1 MTNLKRF
8 AILTLSALALLLS
21 AVPTGAQPV
30 GHRVELPV
38 SDMVKAATFDAKG
51 FLWIGTTAG
60 LMRYDGYNFVQ
71 VRNTLKSPSKLSD
84 NGIEGLAADNHGS
97 LWIATDDGITR
108 LELGYVHTQI
118 YRMPTP
124 RQSLVYCVYPDA
136 DGSVYGGT
144 DAGIVVYDRHADR
157 FRLMRGTE
165 HLAVKAIVNDGSGHL
180 FIGTW
185 SHGLW
190 MYDKRSRRM
199 SRVAVDGDNYY
210 CLTFDRHGRLW
221 AGSWFD
227 GVRVI
232 DNPTAPHPTVKA
244 FSGTGGEPVYN
255 IVEVADN
262 EILACARSKV
272 FRFDSA
278 QHTEVIPAA
287 SDEMNAAVVTNGVG
301 TVALVKK
308 TEAVE
313 FISTFS
319 TALNIINVAPYG
331 DGLLRGAI
339 NKLVTTDGRLFW
351 LGSRITGVSTF
362 ELGATVSPHATA
374 VPQLGGLNPRLVTT
388 SCQDLITDSHGNV
401 WIANM
406 YDGGVVVHP
415 DGTATTLDL
424 TSRSYTH
431 ENSIST
437 MMEDRD
443 GNMWLGQ
450 MTNVVILARDGH
462 TYNIPLAKYIPNI
475 GRGEVTH
482 IMQDHRGRVWICTR
496 DNGVLRVDP
505 APGRKAKDQPWLMPG
520 TVCHTTKYA
529 AEGAITCAEDRYN
542 QIVFITSVG
551 EVLLWNDAHDCSNT
565 VAETDRDNVR
575 YYSAVTDIDGNLWC
589 GATNCIVKINRDSHG
604 RAVIQRFYIPAQDTR
619 LNLKENSVFRRG
631 TMLYFGATNK
641 IVAVDTRRLGTTR
654 PMAMKLTLSRLTIDG
669 REYSDLDSAMQA
681 KLTKNVPAYS
691 KNITVPY
698 GVRVVKLGFTNLDFA
713 NVTAV
718 RYAYRL
724 DGYSDDWTM
733 SAEGGHTATFENLP
747 AGKYIFHLR
756 ATDTNGRWVDMPYT
770 ITIRVLP
777 PWWASWWA
785 YIIYILIAVAAAWG
799 AIVWYRQRV
808 RTQNRLHMAQIF
820 TNITHELLTPIS
832 VVQASIDA
840 QEKNIDAGAY
850 TIIRNNMTRLTRL
863 IRQILE
869 IDKLNAGRLVIELS
883 DNDMNEF
890 LRQETDNMRPL
901 AMQRGVSLTFM
912 TRGRMPIHC
921 LFDTDKLDKIVYN
934 LISNAIK
941 HTAVGGHVVVGVA
954 YDKGFATIT
963 VADNGTGISKA
974 RMKQLFSRFMDGD
987 YRSIGSTGTGIGLSL
1002 TRDLVRKL
1010 KGTISVESTEG
1021 EGTTFTVVLPI
1032 SREAGAKGASA
1043 EDVAKAAVKE
1053 AVTTEGGEAG
1063 AQPVADGNAAEPADG
1078 SAVAAADSAVVA
1090 AADEAAVATTEG
1102 EQRSAY
1108 TILLVEDNIDLLD
1121 ITATFL
1127 GQWYNILRAA
1137 NGRQALTV
1145 LERNAVDIVVTDVMM
1160 PVMGGIEL
1168 TKKIKANADYA
1179 MMPVIMLTAKVRDDD
1194 RDEGYKVG
1202 ADAYLAKPFS
1212 LETLHLRIENFIA
1225 NRERIRL
1232 RFKKM
1237 VDDDTAG
1244 THYSNP
1250 DEQFVQRC
1258 IEKVKENIAEENYDR
1273 EHFAHDM
1280 CMSGS
1285 SLYKKLHALTGLGVM
1300 AFINDIRLKEAC
1312 RIMRANPSITVNDLY
1327 VRVGYASPT
1336 YFRRLFKQQFGITPT
1351 EFLEK
1356 VRKERRCG
1364 E

>member
-1 MTNLKRF
+1 MKRIS
-8 AILTLSALALLLS
+8 ILIISALSLLLS

-30 GHRVELPV
+30 GRRVELPV
-38 SDMVKAATFDAKG
+38 SDMVKTATFDGKG

-60 LMRYDGYNFVQ
+60 LMRYDGYNFQ
-71 VRNTLKSPSKLSD
+71 QIRNTLKTPSILSD
-84 NGIEGLAADNHGS
+84 NGIEALAANGHGS
-97 LWIATDDGITR
+97 LWIATDNGITC
-108 LELGYVHTQI
+108 LELASLGSHV

-144 DAGIVVYDRHADR
+144 DGGMVVYDRHTDS
-157 FRLMRGTE
+157 FRLMRGME
-165 HLAVKAIVNDGSGHL
+165 HLCVKAIVNDGSGHL

-199 SRVAVDGDNYY
+199 HRVAVDGDNYY
-210 CLTFDRHGRLW
+210 CLTFDNHGRLW
-221 AGSWFD
+221 AGSWRD
-227 GVRVI
+227 GVRLI

-244 FSGTGGEPVYN
+244 FSGTAGEPVYN
-255 IVEVADN
+255 IVAITGDN
-262 EILACARSKV
+262 VLACARSKV
-272 FRFDSA
+272 FRFDPA
-278 QHTEVIPAA
+278 QHIEVIPAT
-287 SDEMNAAVVTNGVG
+287 SDEMNAVAVENGVG

-308 TEAVE
+308 SEAVE
-313 FISTFS
+313 FFSTFS
-319 TALNIINVAPYG
+319 TALNIIPVAPYG

-339 NKLVTTDGRLFW
+339 SKLVTTDGRLFW
-351 LGSRITGVSTF
+351 LGSQISGVSTF
-362 ELGATVSPHATA
+362 EMGATVSPHATA
-374 VPQLGGLNPRLVTT
+374 VPQLRAIAPELVTS
-388 SCQDLITDSHGNV
+388 SCKSMITDSHGNV
-401 WIANM
+401 WIGNM
-406 YDGGVVVHP
+406 YSGAVAVHP
-415 DGTATTLDL
+415 DGSATALDL

-431 ENSIST
+431 ENAVCT

-443 GNMWLGQ
+443 GNIWFGQ
-450 MTNVVILARDGH
+450 MTNVVILARNGR

-505 APGRKAKDQPWLMPG
+505 SPGRKAKDQPWLMPR
-520 TVCHTTKYA
+520 TVCHTMKYA
-529 AEGAITCAEDRYN
+529 AAGAITCAEDKYG
-542 QIVFITSVG
+542 QIVFLTSAG
-551 EVLLWNDAHDCSNT
+551 EVLLWDNAHDCSNT
-565 VAETDRDNVR
+565 VAETDNDDVR
-575 YYSAVTDIDGNLWC
+575 YYSAITDIDGNIWF
-589 GATNCIVKINRDSHG
+589 GGTNSIVRTSRDSS
-604 RAVIQRFYIPAQDTR
+604 RRLVIQRFCIPAQNSR
-619 LNLKENSVFRRG
+619 LNLMENAVFRRG
-631 TMLYFGATNK
+631 AMLYFGASNK
-641 IVAVDTRRLGTTR
+641 IVAIDTRRLGSTS
-654 PMAMKLTLSRLTIDG
+654 PMGMKLSISTLTIDG
-669 REYSDLDSAMQA
+669 REFAVLDSAMQA
-681 KLTKNVPAYS
+681 KLTKSVPSYT
-691 KNITVPY
+691 KEITVPY
-698 GVRVVKLGFTNLDFA
+698 GVRVVKLGFSNLDFA

-718 RYAYRL
+718 RYEYRL
-724 DGYSDDWTM
+724 DGYNDEWKM

-747 AGKYIFHLR
+747 AGKYTFHLR
-756 ATDTNGRWVDMPYT
+756 ATDTNGRWVEMPYT

-777 PWWASWWA
+777 PWWRSWWA
-785 YIIYILIAVAAAWG
+785 YIIYILMAVAAGWG
-799 AIVWYRQRV
+799 IIVWYRQRV
-808 RTQNRLHMAQIF
+808 RTQNRLRMAQVF

-840 QEKNIDAGAY
+840 QKKNIDAGAY

-901 AMQRGVSLTFM
+901 AMQRGVSLTFT

-1053 AVTTEGGEAG
+1053 TVTTEGGEAG

-1078 SAVAAADSAVVA
+1078 SAVAAG
-1090 AADEAAVATTEG
+1090 ADEAEPDADG
-1102 EQRSAY
+1102 EKESSRY
-1108 TILLVEDNIDLLD
+1108 TVLLVEDNIDLID
-1121 ITATFL
+1121 IMATFL

-1237 VDDDTAG
+1237 VDDDTAD

-1258 IEKVKENIAEENYDR
+1258 IAKVKENIAEENYDR
-1273 EHFAHDM
+1273 ERFARDM

-1312 RIMRANPSITVNDLY
+1312 RIMRANPSIAVNDLY

>member
-1 MTNLKRF
+1 M
-8 AILTLSALALLLS
+8 
-21 AVPTGAQPV
+21 
-30 GHRVELPV
+30 
-38 SDMVKAATFDAKG
+38 
-51 FLWIGTTAG
+51 
-60 LMRYDGYNFVQ
+60 
-71 VRNTLKSPSKLSD
+71 
-84 NGIEGLAADNHGS
+84 
-97 LWIATDDGITR
+97 
-108 LELGYVHTQI
+108 
-118 YRMPTP
+118 
-124 RQSLVYCVYPDA
+124 
-136 DGSVYGGT
+136 
-144 DAGIVVYDRHADR
+144 
-157 FRLMRGTE
+157 
-165 HLAVKAIVNDGSGHL
+165 
-180 FIGTW
+180 
-185 SHGLW
+185 
-190 MYDKRSRRM
+190 
-199 SRVAVDGDNYY
+199 
-210 CLTFDRHGRLW
+210 
-221 AGSWFD
+221 
-227 GVRVI
+227 
-232 DNPTAPHPTVKA
+232 KA
-244 FSGTGGEPVYN
+244 FSGTAGEPVYN

-308 TEAVE
+308 TEAME
-313 FISTFS
+313 FFSTFS

-401 WIANM
+401 WIGNM

-415 DGTATTLDL
+415 DGTATALDL

-542 QIVFITSVG
+542 QIFFITSVG
-551 EVLLWNDAHDCSNT
+551 EVLIWDNAHDCSRAMAENT
-565 VAETDRDNVR
+565 NDNVR

-589 GATNCIVKINRDSHG
+589 GATNCIVKINRDSRG

-681 KLTKNVPAYS
+681 KLTKSVPAYS

-777 PWWASWWA
+777 PWWRSWWA
-785 YIIYILIAVAAAWG
+785 YIIYILMAVAAGWG
-799 AIVWYRQRV
+799 IIVWYRQRV
-808 RTQNRLHMAQIF
+808 RTQNRLRMAQVF

-840 QEKNIDAGAY
+840 QKKNIDAGAY

-901 AMQRGVSLTFM
+901 AMQRGVSLTFT

-954 YDKGFATIT
+954 YDKGLATIT

-1053 AVTTEGGEAG
+1053 TVTTEGGEAG

-1108 TILLVEDNIDLLD
+1108 TILLVEDNIDLID

-1168 TKKIKANADYA
+1168 TKKIKANAGYA

-1232 RFKKM
+1232 KFKNM

-1258 IEKVKENIAEENYDR
+1258 IAKVKENIAEENYDR
-1273 EHFAHDM
+1273 ERFARDM

>member
-8 AILTLSALALLLS
+8 AILTFSALALLLS

-38 SDMVKAATFDAKG
+38 SDMVKAATFDGKG

-136 DGSVYGGT
+136 DGNVYGGT

-165 HLAVKAIVNDGSGHL
+165 GLNVKAFANDGHGHI

-308 TEAVE
+308 TEAME
-313 FISTFS
+313 FFSTFS
-319 TALNIINVAPYG
+319 TALNIINVAPYA

-542 QIVFITSVG
+542 QIFFITSVG
-551 EVLLWNDAHDCSNT
+551 EILIWDNANDCSRAMAENT
-565 VAETDRDNVR
+565 NDNVR

-589 GATNCIVKINRDSHG
+589 GATNCIVKINRDSRG

-641 IVAVDTRRLGTTR
+641 IVAVDTRRLGSTR

-681 KLTKNVPAYS
+681 KLTKSVPAYS

-756 ATDTNGRWVDMPYT
+756 ATDTNGRWVDMPYA

-901 AMQRGVSLTFM
+901 AMQRGVSLTF
-912 TRGRMPIHC
+912 TTCGRMPIHC

-987 YRSIGSTGTGIGLSL
+987 YRTIGSTGTGIGLSL
-1002 TRDLVRKL
+1002 TRDLVRML
-1010 KGTISVESTEG
+1010 KGSISVESTEG

-1032 SREAGAKGASA
+1032 SRAAGAKGASA

-1053 AVTTEGGEAG
+1053 TVTTDGGEAG

-1078 SAVAAADSAVVA
+1078 SAVAAADSAV
-1090 AADEAAVATTEG
+1090 AADTADAAVATTEG

-1232 RFKKM
+1232 KFKKM

-1258 IEKVKENIAEENYDR
+1258 IEKVKANIAEENYDR
-1273 EHFAHDM
+1273 ERFARDM

-1312 RIMRANPSITVNDLY
+1312 RIMRANPSIAVNDLY

>member
-1 MTNLKRF
+1 MKRIS
-8 AILTLSALALLLS
+8 ILIISALSLLLS

-30 GHRVELPV
+30 GRRVELPV

-157 FRLMRGTE
+157 FRLMRGTDG
-165 HLAVKAIVNDGSGHL
+165 LDVKAFANDGHGHL

-210 CLTFDRHGRLW
+210 CLTFDNHGRLW
-221 AGSWFD
+221 AGSWRD
-227 GVRVI
+227 GVRLI

-272 FRFDSA
+272 FRFDPA
-278 QHTEVIPAA
+278 QHIEVIPAT
-287 SDEMNAAVVTNGVG
+287 SDEMNAVAVENGVG

-308 TEAVE
+308 SEAVE
-313 FISTFS
+313 FFSTFS
-319 TALNIINVAPYG
+319 TALDIIRVAPYG

-339 NKLVTTDGRLFW
+339 SKLVTTDGRLFW
-351 LGSRITGVSTF
+351 LGSQISGVSTF
-362 ELGATVSPHATA
+362 EMGATVSPHATA
-374 VPQLGGLNPRLVTT
+374 VPQLRAIAPELVTS
-388 SCQDLITDSHGNV
+388 SCKSMITDSHGNV
-401 WIANM
+401 WIGNM
-406 YDGGVVVHP
+406 YSGAVAVHP
-415 DGTATTLDL
+415 DGSATALDL

-431 ENSIST
+431 ENAVCT

-443 GNMWLGQ
+443 GNIWFGQ
-450 MTNVVILARDGH
+450 MTNVVILARNGR

-505 APGRKAKDQPWLMPG
+505 SLGRKAKDQPWLMPG
-520 TVCHTTKYA
+520 TVCHTMKYA
-529 AEGAITCAEDRYN
+529 AAGAITCAEDKYG
-542 QIVFITSVG
+542 QIVFLTSAG
-551 EVLLWNDAHDCSNT
+551 EVLLWDNAHDCSNT
-565 VAETDRDNVR
+565 VAETDNDDVR
-575 YYSAVTDIDGNLWC
+575 YYSAITDIDGNIWF
-589 GATNCIVKINRDSHG
+589 GGTNSIVRTSRDSS
-604 RAVIQRFYIPAQDTR
+604 RRLVIQRFCIPAQNSR
-619 LNLKENSVFRRG
+619 LNLMENAVFRRG

-669 REYSDLDSAMQA
+669 KEYSDLDSAMQA
-681 KLTKNVPAYS
+681 KLTKSVPAYS

-756 ATDTNGRWVDMPYT
+756 ATDTNGRWVDMPYA

-901 AMQRGVSLTFM
+901 AMQRGVSLTFT

-1002 TRDLVRKL
+1002 TRDLVRML

-1053 AVTTEGGEAG
+1053 TVTTEGGEAG

-1078 SAVAAADSAVVA
+1078 SAVAAADSAV
-1090 AADEAAVATTEG
+1090 AADTADAAVATTEG

-1108 TILLVEDNIDLLD
+1108 TILLVEDNIDLID
-1121 ITATFL
+1121 IMATFL
-1127 GQWYNILRAA
+1127 GQWYNILRAN

-1225 NRERIRL
+1225 NRERIRQK
-1232 RFKKM
+1232 FKNM

-1258 IEKVKENIAEENYDR
+1258 IEKVKANIAEENYDR
-1273 EHFAHDM
+1273 ERFARDM

-1312 RIMRANPSITVNDLY
+1312 RIMRANPSIAVNDLY

>member
-1 MTNLKRF
+1 MKRISIF
-8 AILTLSALALLLS
+8 IISALSLLLS

-165 HLAVKAIVNDGSGHL
+165 GLDVKAFANDGHGHI

-199 SRVAVDGDNYY
+199 HRVAVDGDNYY
-210 CLTFDRHGRLW
+210 CLAFDRHGRLW

-287 SDEMNAAVVTNGVG
+287 SDEMNAAIVTNGVG

-308 TEAVE
+308 TEAME
-313 FISTFS
+313 FFSTFS
-319 TALNIINVAPYG
+319 TALNIINVAPYA

-415 DGTATTLDL
+415 DGTATALDL

-542 QIVFITSVG
+542 QIFFITSVG
-551 EVLLWNDAHDCSNT
+551 EILIWDNAHDCSRAMAENT
-565 VAETDRDNVR
+565 NDNVR

-589 GATNCIVKINRDSHG
+589 GATNCIVKINRDSRG

-681 KLTKNVPAYS
+681 KLTKSVPAYS

-777 PWWASWWA
+777 PWWRSWWA
-785 YIIYILIAVAAAWG
+785 YIIYILMAVAAGWG
-799 AIVWYRQRV
+799 IIVWYSQRV
-808 RTQNRLHMAQIF
+808 RTQNRLHMAQVF

-901 AMQRGVSLTFM
+901 AMQRGVSLTFT

-1043 EDVAKAAVKE
+1043 EDIAKAAVKE
-1053 AVTTEGGEAG
+1053 TVTTDGGEAG

-1078 SAVAAADSAVVA
+1078 SAVAAADSAV
-1090 AADEAAVATTEG
+1090 AADTADAAVATTEG

-1225 NRERIRL
+1225 NRERIRQK
-1232 RFKKM
+1232 FKNM
-1237 VDDDTAG
+1237 VDDDTAN

-1258 IEKVKENIAEENYDR
+1258 IAKVKENIAEENYDR
-1273 EHFAHDM
+1273 ERFAHDM

-1312 RIMRANPSITVNDLY
+1312 RIMRANPSIAVNDLY

>member
-1 MTNLKRF
+1 MKRIS
-8 AILTLSALALLLS
+8 ILILSALALLLS

-136 DGSVYGGT
+136 DGNVYGGT

-165 HLAVKAIVNDGSGHL
+165 GLDVKAFANDGHGHI

-272 FRFDSA
+272 FRFVSA

-308 TEAVE
+308 TEAME
-313 FISTFS
+313 FFSTFS
-319 TALNIINVAPYG
+319 TALNIINVAPYA

-542 QIVFITSVG
+542 QIFFITSVG
-551 EVLLWNDAHDCSNT
+551 EILIWDNAHDCSRAMAENT
-565 VAETDRDNVR
+565 NDNVR

-589 GATNCIVKINRDSHG
+589 GATNCIVKINRDSRG

-681 KLTKNVPAYS
+681 KLTKSVPSYT
-691 KNITVPY
+691 KEITVPY
-698 GVRVVKLGFTNLDFA
+698 GVRVVKLGFSNLDFA

-718 RYAYRL
+718 RYEYRL
-724 DGYSDDWTM
+724 DGYNDEWKM

-747 AGKYIFHLR
+747 AGKYTFHLR
-756 ATDTNGRWVDMPYT
+756 ATDTNGRWVDMPYA

-785 YIIYILIAVAAAWG
+785 YIIYILLTVAAAWG

-901 AMQRGVSLTFM
+901 AMQRGVSLTFT

-987 YRSIGSTGTGIGLSL
+987 YRTIGSTGTGIGLSL
-1002 TRDLVRKL
+1002 TRDLVRML

-1032 SREAGAKGASA
+1032 SRAAGAKGASA

-1053 AVTTEGGEAG
+1053 TVTTDGGEAG

-1078 SAVAAADSAVVA
+1078 SAVAAADSAV
-1090 AADEAAVATTEG
+1090 AADTADAAVATTEG

-1168 TKKIKANADYA
+1168 TKKIKDNADYA

-1232 RFKKM
+1232 KFKKM

-1273 EHFAHDM
+1273 ERFARDM

-1312 RIMRANPSITVNDLY
+1312 RIMRANPSIAVNDLY

-1336 YFRRLFKQQFGITPT
+1336 YFRRLFKQQFGLTPT

>member
-1 MTNLKRF
+1 MKRIS
-8 AILTLSALALLLS
+8 ILIISALALLLS

-60 LMRYDGYNFVQ
+60 LMRYDGYNFQ
-71 VRNTLKSPSKLSD
+71 QIRNTLKNPSILSD

-144 DAGIVVYDRHADR
+144 DAGIVVYDRHSDR

-165 HLAVKAIVNDGSGHL
+165 GLNVKAFANDGHGHI

-210 CLTFDRHGRLW
+210 CLAFDRHGRLW

-255 IVEVADN
+255 IVEVAGDN
-262 EILACARSKV
+262 VLACARSKV
-272 FRFDSA
+272 FRFDPA
-278 QHTEVIPAA
+278 QHIEVIPAT
-287 SDEMNAAVVTNGVG
+287 SDEMNAVAVENGVG

-308 TEAVE
+308 SEAVE
-313 FISTFS
+313 FFSTFS
-319 TALNIINVAPYG
+319 TALNIINVAPYA

-542 QIVFITSVG
+542 QIFFITSVG
-551 EVLLWNDAHDCSNT
+551 EILIWDNAHDCSRAMAENT
-565 VAETDRDNVR
+565 NDNVR

-589 GATNCIVKINRDSHG
+589 GATNCIVKINRDSRG

-681 KLTKNVPAYS
+681 KLTKSVPAYS

-747 AGKYIFHLR
+747 AGKYTFHLR
-756 ATDTNGRWVDMPYT
+756 ATDTNGRWVEMPYT

-777 PWWASWWA
+777 PWWRSWWA
-785 YIIYILIAVAAAWG
+785 YIIYILMAVAAGWG
-799 AIVWYRQRV
+799 IIVWYRQRV
-808 RTQNRLHMAQIF
+808 RTQNRLRMAQVF

-901 AMQRGVSLTFM
+901 AMQRGVSLTFT

-1053 AVTTEGGEAG
+1053 TVTTDGGEAG

-1078 SAVAAADSAVVA
+1078 SAVAAADSAV
-1090 AADEAAVATTEG
+1090 AADTADAAVATTEG

-1108 TILLVEDNIDLLD
+1108 TILLVEDNIDLID
-1121 ITATFL
+1121 IMATFL

-1225 NRERIRL
+1225 NRERIRQK
-1232 RFKKM
+1232 FKNM

-1273 EHFAHDM
+1273 ERFAHDM

-1312 RIMRANPSITVNDLY
+1312 RIMRANPSIAVNDLY

-1356 VRKERRCG
+1356 VRKERHCG

>member
-1 MTNLKRF
+1 MTSMKRIS
-8 AILTLSALALLLS
+8 ILIISALSLLLS

-30 GHRVELPV
+30 GRRVELPV
-38 SDMVKAATFDAKG
+38 SDMVKAATFDGKG

-60 LMRYDGYNFVQ
+60 LMRYDGYNFQ
-71 VRNTLKSPSKLSD
+71 QIRNTLKTPSLLSD
-84 NGIEGLAADNHGS
+84 NGIEALAANGHGS
-97 LWIATDDGITR
+97 LWIATDNGITC
-108 LELGYVHTQI
+108 LELASLGSHV

-124 RQSLVYCVYPDA
+124 RQSLVYCIYPDA

-144 DAGIVVYDRHADR
+144 DGGMVVYDRHTDS

-165 HLAVKAIVNDGSGHL
+165 HLCVKAIVNDGSGHL

-199 SRVAVDGDNYY
+199 HRVAVDGDNYY
-210 CLTFDRHGRLW
+210 CLTFDSHGRLW
-221 AGSWFD
+221 AGSWRD
-227 GVRVI
+227 GVRLI

-255 IVEVADN
+255 IVAITGDN
-262 EILACARSKV
+262 VLACARSKV
-272 FRFDSA
+272 FRFDPA
-278 QHTEVIPAA
+278 QHIEVIPAT
-287 SDEMNAAVVTNGVG
+287 SDEMNAVAVENGVG

-308 TEAVE
+308 SEAVE
-313 FISTFS
+313 FFSTFS
-319 TALNIINVAPYG
+319 TALNIIPVAPYA

-362 ELGATVSPHATA
+362 EMGATVSPHATA
-374 VPQLGGLNPRLVTT
+374 VPQLRAIAPELVTS
-388 SCQDLITDSHGNV
+388 SCKSMITDSHGNV
-401 WIANM
+401 WIGNM
-406 YDGGVVVHP
+406 YSGAVAVHP
-415 DGTATTLDL
+415 DGSATALDL

-431 ENSIST
+431 ENAVCT

-443 GNMWLGQ
+443 GNIWFGQ
-450 MTNVVILARDGH
+450 MTNVVILARNGR

-505 APGRKAKDQPWLMPG
+505 SPGRKAKDQPWLMPG
-520 TVCHTTKYA
+520 TVCHTMKYA
-529 AEGAITCAEDRYN
+529 AAGAITCAEDKYG
-542 QIVFITSVG
+542 QIVFLTSAG
-551 EVLLWNDAHDCSNT
+551 EVLLWDNAHDCSNT
-565 VAETDRDNVR
+565 VAETDNDDVR
-575 YYSAVTDIDGNLWC
+575 YYSAITDIDGNIWL
-589 GATNCIVKINRDSHG
+589 GGTNSIVRTSRDSS
-604 RAVIQRFYIPAQDTR
+604 RRLVIQRFCIPAQNSR
-619 LNLKENSVFRRG
+619 LNLMENAVFRRG
-631 TMLYFGATNK
+631 AMLYFGASNK
-641 IVAVDTRRLGTTR
+641 IVAIDTRRLGSTS
-654 PMAMKLTLSRLTIDG
+654 PMGMKLSISTLTIDG
-669 REYSDLDSAMQA
+669 REFAVLDSAMQA
-681 KLTKNVPAYS
+681 KLTKSVPSYT
-691 KNITVPY
+691 KEITVPY
-698 GVRVVKLGFTNLDFA
+698 GVRVVKLGFSNLDFA

-718 RYAYRL
+718 RYEYRL
-724 DGYSDDWTM
+724 DGYNDEWKM

-747 AGKYIFHLR
+747 AGKYTFHLR
-756 ATDTNGRWVDMPYT
+756 ATDTNGRWVEMPYT

-777 PWWASWWA
+777 PWWRSWWA
-785 YIIYILIAVAAAWG
+785 YIIYILMAVAAGWG
-799 AIVWYRQRV
+799 IIVWYRQRV
-808 RTQNRLHMAQIF
+808 RTQNRLRMAQVF

-840 QEKNIDAGAY
+840 QKKNIDAGAY

-901 AMQRGVSLTFM
+901 AMQRGVSLTFT

-1053 AVTTEGGEAG
+1053 TVTTEGGEAG

-1078 SAVAAADSAVVA
+1078 SAVAAG
-1090 AADEAAVATTEG
+1090 ADEAEPDADG
-1102 EQRSAY
+1102 EKESSRY
-1108 TILLVEDNIDLLD
+1108 TVLLVEDNIDLID
-1121 ITATFL
+1121 IMATFL
-1127 GQWYNILRAA
+1127 GQWYNILRAN

-1225 NRERIRL
+1225 NRERIRQK
-1232 RFKKM
+1232 FKNM
-1237 VDDDTAG
+1237 VDDDTAN

-1258 IEKVKENIAEENYDR
+1258 IAKVKENIAEENYDR
-1273 EHFAHDM
+1273 ERFARDM

-1312 RIMRANPSITVNDLY
+1312 RIMRANPSIAVNDLY

>member
-1 MTNLKRF
+1 MKRIS
-8 AILTLSALALLLS
+8 ILIISALSLLLS

-30 GHRVELPV
+30 GRRVELPV
-38 SDMVKAATFDAKG
+38 SDMVKTATFDGKG

-60 LMRYDGYNFVQ
+60 LMRYDGYNFQ
-71 VRNTLKSPSKLSD
+71 QIRNTLKNPSILSD
-84 NGIEGLAADNHGS
+84 NGIEALAANGHGS
-97 LWIATDDGITR
+97 LWIATDNGITR
-108 LELGYVHTQI
+108 LELASLGSHV

-124 RQSLVYCVYPDA
+124 RQSLVYCIYPDA

-144 DAGIVVYDRHADR
+144 DGGMVVYDRHTDS

-165 HLAVKAIVNDGSGHL
+165 HLCVKAIVNDGSGHL

-199 SRVAVDGDNYY
+199 HRVAVDGDNYY
-210 CLTFDRHGRLW
+210 CLTFDNHGRLW
-221 AGSWFD
+221 AGSWRD
-227 GVRVI
+227 GVRLI

-244 FSGTGGEPVYN
+244 FSGTAGEPVYN
-255 IVEVADN
+255 IVAITGGNV
-262 EILACARSKV
+262 LACARSKV
-272 FRFDSA
+272 FRFDPA
-278 QHTEVIPAA
+278 QHIEVIPAT
-287 SDEMNAAVVTNGVG
+287 SDEMNAVAVENGVG

-308 TEAVE
+308 SEAVE
-313 FISTFS
+313 FFSTFS
-319 TALNIINVAPYG
+319 TALNIIPVAPYG

-339 NKLVTTDGRLFW
+339 SKLVTTDGRLFW
-351 LGSRITGVSTF
+351 LGSQISGVSTF
-362 ELGATVSPHATA
+362 EMGATVSPHATA
-374 VPQLGGLNPRLVTT
+374 VPQLRAIAPELVTS
-388 SCQDLITDSHGNV
+388 SCKSMITDSHGNV
-401 WIANM
+401 WIGNM
-406 YDGGVVVHP
+406 YSGAVAVHP
-415 DGTATTLDL
+415 DGSATALDL

-431 ENSIST
+431 ENAVCT

-443 GNMWLGQ
+443 GNIWFGQ
-450 MTNVVILARDGH
+450 MTNVVILARNGR

-505 APGRKAKDQPWLMPG
+505 SPGRKAKDQPWLMPR
-520 TVCHTTKYA
+520 TVCHTMKYA
-529 AEGAITCAEDRYN
+529 AAGAITCAEDKYG
-542 QIVFITSVG
+542 QIVFLTSAG
-551 EVLLWNDAHDCSNT
+551 EVLLWDNAHDCSNT
-565 VAETDRDNVR
+565 VAETDNDDVR
-575 YYSAVTDIDGNLWC
+575 YYSAITDIDGNIWF
-589 GATNCIVKINRDSHG
+589 GGTNSIVRTSRDSS
-604 RAVIQRFYIPAQDTR
+604 RRLVIQRFCIPAQNSR
-619 LNLKENSVFRRG
+619 LNLMENAVFRRG
-631 TMLYFGATNK
+631 AMLYFGASNK
-641 IVAVDTRRLGTTR
+641 IVAIDTRRLGSTS
-654 PMAMKLTLSRLTIDG
+654 PMGMKLSISTLTIDG
-669 REYSDLDSAMQA
+669 REFAVLDSAMQA
-681 KLTKNVPAYS
+681 KLTKSVPSYT
-691 KNITVPY
+691 KEITVPY
-698 GVRVVKLGFTNLDFA
+698 GVRVVKLGFSNLDFA

-718 RYAYRL
+718 RYEYRL
-724 DGYSDDWTM
+724 DGYNDEWKM

-747 AGKYIFHLR
+747 AGKYTFHLR
-756 ATDTNGRWVDMPYT
+756 ATDTNGRWVEMPYT

-777 PWWASWWA
+777 PWWRSWWA
-785 YIIYILIAVAAAWG
+785 YIIYIIMAVAAGWG
-799 AIVWYRQRV
+799 IIVWYRQRV
-808 RTQNRLHMAQIF
+808 RTQNRLRMAQVF

-901 AMQRGVSLTFM
+901 AMQRGVSLTFT

-1053 AVTTEGGEAG
+1053 TVTTEGGEAG

-1078 SAVAAADSAVVA
+1078 SAVAAG
-1090 AADEAAVATTEG
+1090 ADEAEPDADG
-1102 EQRSAY
+1102 EKESSRY
-1108 TILLVEDNIDLLD
+1108 TVLLVEDNIDLLD

-1225 NRERIRL
+1225 NRERIRQK
-1232 RFKKM
+1232 FKNM
-1237 VDDDTAG
+1237 VDDDTAN

-1258 IEKVKENIAEENYDR
+1258 IAKVKENIAEENYDR
-1273 EHFAHDM
+1273 ERFARDM

-1312 RIMRANPSITVNDLY
+1312 RIMRANPSIAVNDLY

>member
-1 MTNLKRF
+1 MKRIS
-8 AILTLSALALLLS
+8 ILIISALSLLLS

-30 GHRVELPV
+30 GRRVELPV
-38 SDMVKAATFDAKG
+38 SDMVKAATFDGKG

-60 LMRYDGYNFVQ
+60 LMRYDGYNFQ
-71 VRNTLKSPSKLSD
+71 QIRNTLKTPSLLSD
-84 NGIEGLAADNHGS
+84 NGIEALAANGHGS
-97 LWIATDDGITR
+97 LWIATDNGITC
-108 LELGYVHTQI
+108 LELASLGSHV

-124 RQSLVYCVYPDA
+124 RQSLVYCIYPDA

-144 DAGIVVYDRHADR
+144 DGGMVVYDRHTDS

-165 HLAVKAIVNDGSGHL
+165 HLCVKAIVNDGSGHL

-199 SRVAVDGDNYY
+199 HRVAVDGDNYY
-210 CLTFDRHGRLW
+210 CLTFDSHGRLW
-221 AGSWFD
+221 AGSWRD
-227 GVRVI
+227 GVRLI

-255 IVEVADN
+255 IVAITGDN
-262 EILACARSKV
+262 VLACARSKV
-272 FRFDSA
+272 FRFDPA
-278 QHTEVIPAA
+278 QHIEVIPAT
-287 SDEMNAAVVTNGVG
+287 SDEMNAVAVENGVG

-308 TEAVE
+308 SEAVE
-313 FISTFS
+313 FFSTFS
-319 TALNIINVAPYG
+319 TALNIIPVAPYA

-362 ELGATVSPHATA
+362 EMGATVSPHATA
-374 VPQLGGLNPRLVTT
+374 VPQLRAIAPELVTS
-388 SCQDLITDSHGNV
+388 SCKSMITDSHGNV
-401 WIANM
+401 WIGNM
-406 YDGGVVVHP
+406 YSGAVAVHP
-415 DGTATTLDL
+415 DGSATALDL

-431 ENSIST
+431 ENAVCT

-443 GNMWLGQ
+443 GNIWFGQ
-450 MTNVVILARDGH
+450 MTNVVILARNGR

-505 APGRKAKDQPWLMPG
+505 SPGRKAKDQPWLMPG
-520 TVCHTTKYA
+520 TVCHTMKYA
-529 AEGAITCAEDRYN
+529 AAGAITCAEDKYG
-542 QIVFITSVG
+542 QIVFLTSAG
-551 EVLLWNDAHDCSNT
+551 EVLLWDNAHDCSNT
-565 VAETDRDNVR
+565 VAETDNDDVR
-575 YYSAVTDIDGNLWC
+575 YYSAITDIDGNIWL
-589 GATNCIVKINRDSHG
+589 GGTNSIVRTSRDSS
-604 RAVIQRFYIPAQDTR
+604 RRLVIQRFCIPAQNSR
-619 LNLKENSVFRRG
+619 LNLMENAVFRRG
-631 TMLYFGATNK
+631 AMLYFGASNK
-641 IVAVDTRRLGTTR
+641 IVAIDTRRLGSTS
-654 PMAMKLTLSRLTIDG
+654 PMGMKLSISTLTIDG
-669 REYSDLDSAMQA
+669 REFAVLDSAMQA
-681 KLTKNVPAYS
+681 KLTKSVPSYT
-691 KNITVPY
+691 KEITVPY
-698 GVRVVKLGFTNLDFA
+698 GVRVVKLGFSNLDFA

-718 RYAYRL
+718 RYEYRL
-724 DGYSDDWTM
+724 DGYNDEWKM

-747 AGKYIFHLR
+747 AGKYTFHLR
-756 ATDTNGRWVDMPYT
+756 ATDTNGRWVEMPYT

-777 PWWASWWA
+777 PWWRSWWA
-785 YIIYILIAVAAAWG
+785 YIIYILMAVAAGWG
-799 AIVWYRQRV
+799 IIVWYRQRV
-808 RTQNRLHMAQIF
+808 RTQNRLRMAQVF

-840 QEKNIDAGAY
+840 QKKNIDAGAY

-901 AMQRGVSLTFM
+901 AMQRGVSLTFT

-1053 AVTTEGGEAG
+1053 TVTTEGGEAG

-1078 SAVAAADSAVVA
+1078 SAVAAG
-1090 AADEAAVATTEG
+1090 ADEAEPDADG
-1102 EQRSAY
+1102 EKESSRY
-1108 TILLVEDNIDLLD
+1108 TVLLVEDNIDLID
-1121 ITATFL
+1121 IMATFL
-1127 GQWYNILRAA
+1127 GQWYNILRAN

-1225 NRERIRL
+1225 NRERIRQK
-1232 RFKKM
+1232 FKNM
-1237 VDDDTAG
+1237 VDDDTAN

-1258 IEKVKENIAEENYDR
+1258 IAKVKENIAEENYDR
-1273 EHFAHDM
+1273 ERFARDM

-1312 RIMRANPSITVNDLY
+1312 RIMRANPSIAVNDLY

>member
-1 MTNLKRF
+1 MKRIS
-8 AILTLSALALLLS
+8 ILIISALSLLLS

-30 GHRVELPV
+30 GRRVELPV
-38 SDMVKAATFDAKG
+38 SDMVKTATFDGKG

-60 LMRYDGYNFVQ
+60 LMRYDGYNFQ
-71 VRNTLKSPSKLSD
+71 QIRNTLKNHSILSD
-84 NGIEGLAADNHGS
+84 NGIEALAANGRGS
-97 LWIATDDGITR
+97 LWIATDNGITC
-108 LELGYVHTQI
+108 LELASLGSHV

-124 RQSLVYCVYPDA
+124 RQSLVYCIYPDA

-144 DAGIVVYDRHADR
+144 DGGMVVYDRHTDS

-165 HLAVKAIVNDGSGHL
+165 HLCVKAIVNDGSGHL

-199 SRVAVDGDNYY
+199 HRVAVDGDNYY
-210 CLTFDRHGRLW
+210 CLTFDSHGRLW
-221 AGSWFD
+221 AGSWRD
-227 GVRVI
+227 GVRLI

-244 FSGTGGEPVYN
+244 FSGTAGEPVYN
-255 IVEVADN
+255 IVAITGDN
-262 EILACARSKV
+262 VLACARSKV
-272 FRFDSA
+272 FRFDPA
-278 QHTEVIPAA
+278 QHIEVIPAT
-287 SDEMNAAVVTNGVG
+287 SDEMNAVAVENGVG

-308 TEAVE
+308 SEAVE
-313 FISTFS
+313 FFSTFS
-319 TALNIINVAPYG
+319 TALNIIPVAPYG

-351 LGSRITGVSTF
+351 LGSQISGVSTF
-362 ELGATVSPHATA
+362 EMGATVSPHATA
-374 VPQLGGLNPRLVTT
+374 VPQLRAIAPELVTS
-388 SCQDLITDSHGNV
+388 SCKSMITDSHGNV
-401 WIANM
+401 WIGNM
-406 YDGGVVVHP
+406 YSGAVAVHP
-415 DGTATTLDL
+415 DGSATALDL

-431 ENSIST
+431 ENAVCT

-443 GNMWLGQ
+443 GNIWFGQ
-450 MTNVVILARDGH
+450 MTNVVILARNGR

-505 APGRKAKDQPWLMPG
+505 SPGRKAKDQPWLMPG
-520 TVCHTTKYA
+520 TVCHTMKYA
-529 AEGAITCAEDRYN
+529 AAGAITCAEDKYG
-542 QIVFITSVG
+542 QIVFLTSAG
-551 EVLLWNDAHDCSNT
+551 EVLLWDNAHDCSNT
-565 VAETDRDNVR
+565 VAETDNDDVR
-575 YYSAVTDIDGNLWC
+575 YYSAITDIDGNIWF
-589 GATNCIVKINRDSHG
+589 GGTNSIVRTSRDSS
-604 RAVIQRFYIPAQDTR
+604 RRLVIQRFCIPAQNSR
-619 LNLKENSVFRRG
+619 LNLMENAVFRRG
-631 TMLYFGATNK
+631 AMLYFGASNK
-641 IVAVDTRRLGTTR
+641 IVAIDTRRLGSTS
-654 PMAMKLTLSRLTIDG
+654 PMGMKLSISTLTIDG
-669 REYSDLDSAMQA
+669 REFAVLDSTMQA
-681 KLTKNVPAYS
+681 KLTKSVPSYT
-691 KNITVPY
+691 KEITVPY
-698 GVRVVKLGFTNLDFA
+698 GVRVVKLGFSNLDFA

-718 RYAYRL
+718 RYEYRL
-724 DGYSDDWTM
+724 DGYNDEWKM

-747 AGKYIFHLR
+747 AGKYTFHLR
-756 ATDTNGRWVDMPYT
+756 ATDTNGRWVEMPYT

-777 PWWASWWA
+777 PWWRSWWA
-785 YIIYILIAVAAAWG
+785 YIIYIIMAVAAGWG
-799 AIVWYRQRV
+799 IIVWYRQRV
-808 RTQNRLHMAQIF
+808 RTQNRLHMAQVF

-840 QEKNIDAGAY
+840 QKKNIDAGAY

-869 IDKLNAGRLVIELS
+869 IDKINAGRLVIELS

-901 AMQRGVSLTFM
+901 AMQSGVSLTF
-912 TRGRMPIHC
+912 TTYGRMPIHC

-954 YDKGFATIT
+954 YDKGFAIIT

-987 YRSIGSTGTGIGLSL
+987 YRSVGSTGTGIGLSL
-1002 TRDLVRKL
+1002 TRDLVRML

-1032 SREAGAKGASA
+1032 SREAGAKGASTEA
-1043 EDVAKAAVKE
+1043 VAKAAVKE
-1053 AVTTEGGEAG
+1053 TVTPEAEETG
-1063 AQPVADGNAAEPADG
+1063 NQPVADGDNAAADGG
-1078 SAVAAADSAVVA
+1078 SAVAAG
-1090 AADEAAVATTEG
+1090 ADEAAQDADG
-1102 EQRSAY
+1102 EKESSRY

-1121 ITATFL
+1121 IMATFL
-1127 GQWYNILRAA
+1127 GQWYNVLRAT

-1237 VDDDTAG
+1237 VDDDTAD

-1250 DEQFVQRC
+1250 DEQFLRRC
-1258 IEKVKENIAEENYDR
+1258 IEKVKENIAEDNYDR
-1273 EHFAHDM
+1273 ERFAHDM

-1312 RIMRANPSITVNDLY
+1312 RIMRANPSIAVNDLY

>member
-1 MTNLKRF
+1 MKRIS
-8 AILTLSALALLLS
+8 ILIISALSLLLS

-30 GHRVELPV
+30 GRRVELPV
-38 SDMVKAATFDAKG
+38 SDMVKTATFDGKG

-60 LMRYDGYNFVQ
+60 LMRYDGYNFQ
-71 VRNTLKSPSKLSD
+71 QIRNTLKNPSILSD
-84 NGIEGLAADNHGS
+84 NGIEALAANGHGS
-97 LWIATDDGITR
+97 LWIATDNGITC
-108 LELGYVHTQI
+108 LELASLGSHV

-165 HLAVKAIVNDGSGHL
+165 GLDVKAFANDGHGHI

-210 CLTFDRHGRLW
+210 CLAFDRHGRLW

-308 TEAVE
+308 TEAME
-313 FISTFS
+313 FFSTFS
-319 TALNIINVAPYG
+319 TALNIINVAPYA

-401 WIANM
+401 WIGNM
-406 YDGGVVVHP
+406 YSGAVAVHP
-415 DGTATTLDL
+415 DGSATALDL

-542 QIVFITSVG
+542 QIFFITSVG
-551 EVLLWNDAHDCSNT
+551 EILIWDNAHDCSRAMAENT
-565 VAETDRDNVR
+565 NDNVR

-589 GATNCIVKINRDSHG
+589 GATNCIVKINRDSRG

-681 KLTKNVPAYS
+681 KLTKSVPAYS

-724 DGYSDDWTM
+724 DGYSDDWIM

-747 AGKYIFHLR
+747 AGKYTFHLR
-756 ATDTNGRWVDMPYT
+756 ATDTNGRWVEMPYT

-777 PWWASWWA
+777 PWWRSWWA
-785 YIIYILIAVAAAWG
+785 YIIYILMAVAAGWG
-799 AIVWYRQRV
+799 IIVWYRQRV
-808 RTQNRLHMAQIF
+808 RTQNRLRMAQVF

-840 QEKNIDAGAY
+840 QKKNIDAGAY

-869 IDKLNAGRLVIELS
+869 IDKINAGRLVIELS

-901 AMQRGVSLTFM
+901 AMQRGVSLTFT

-954 YDKGFATIT
+954 YDKGLATIT

-1053 AVTTEGGEAG
+1053 TVTTDGGEAG

-1078 SAVAAADSAVVA
+1078 SAVAAADSAV
-1090 AADEAAVATTEG
+1090 AADTADAAVATTEG

-1225 NRERIRL
+1225 NRERIRQK
-1232 RFKKM
+1232 FKNM
-1237 VDDDTAG
+1237 VDDDTAN

-1258 IEKVKENIAEENYDR
+1258 IAKVKENIAEENYDR
-1273 EHFAHDM
+1273 ERFARDM

-1312 RIMRANPSITVNDLY
+1312 RIMRANPSIAVNDLY

>member
-1 MTNLKRF
+1 MKRIS
-8 AILTLSALALLLS
+8 ILIISALSLLLS

-30 GHRVELPV
+30 GRRVELPV
-38 SDMVKAATFDAKG
+38 SDMVKTATFDGKG

-60 LMRYDGYNFVQ
+60 LMRYDGYNFQ
-71 VRNTLKSPSKLSD
+71 QIRNTLKNHSILSD
-84 NGIEGLAADNHGS
+84 NGIEALAANGHGS
-97 LWIATDDGITR
+97 LWIATDNGITC
-108 LELGYVHTQI
+108 LELASLGSHV

-124 RQSLVYCVYPDA
+124 RQSLVYCIYPDA

-144 DAGIVVYDRHADR
+144 DGGMVVYDRHTDS

-165 HLAVKAIVNDGSGHL
+165 HLCVKAIVNDGSGHL

-199 SRVAVDGDNYY
+199 HRVAVDGDNYY
-210 CLTFDRHGRLW
+210 CLTFDSHGRLW
-221 AGSWFD
+221 AGSWRD
-227 GVRVI
+227 GVRLI

-244 FSGTGGEPVYN
+244 FSGTAGEPVYN
-255 IVEVADN
+255 IVAITGDN
-262 EILACARSKV
+262 VLACARSKV
-272 FRFDSA
+272 FRFDPA
-278 QHTEVIPAA
+278 QHIEVIPAT
-287 SDEMNAAVVTNGVG
+287 SDEMNAVAVENGVG

-308 TEAVE
+308 SEAVE
-313 FISTFS
+313 FFSTFS
-319 TALNIINVAPYG
+319 TALNIIPVAPYG

-339 NKLVTTDGRLFW
+339 SKLVTTDGRLFW
-351 LGSRITGVSTF
+351 LGSQISGVSTF
-362 ELGATVSPHATA
+362 EMGATVSPHATA
-374 VPQLGGLNPRLVTT
+374 VPQLRAIAPELVTS
-388 SCQDLITDSHGNV
+388 SCKSMITDSHGNV
-401 WIANM
+401 WIGNM
-406 YDGGVVVHP
+406 YSGAVAVHP
-415 DGTATTLDL
+415 DGSATALDL
-424 TSRSYTH
+424 TSRSYTN
-431 ENSIST
+431 ENAVCT

-443 GNMWLGQ
+443 GNIWFGQ
-450 MTNVVILARDGH
+450 MTNVVILARNGR

-505 APGRKAKDQPWLMPG
+505 SPGRKAKDQPWLMPG
-520 TVCHTTKYA
+520 TVCHTMKYA
-529 AEGAITCAEDRYN
+529 AAGAITCAEDKYG
-542 QIVFITSVG
+542 QIVFLTSAG
-551 EVLLWNDAHDCSNT
+551 EVLLWDNAHDCSNT
-565 VAETDRDNVR
+565 VAETDNDDVR
-575 YYSAVTDIDGNLWC
+575 YYSAITDIDGNIWF
-589 GATNCIVKINRDSHG
+589 GGTNSIVRTSRDSS
-604 RAVIQRFYIPAQDTR
+604 RRLVIQRFCIPAQNSR
-619 LNLKENSVFRRG
+619 LNLMENAVFRRG
-631 TMLYFGATNK
+631 AMLYFGASNK
-641 IVAVDTRRLGTTR
+641 IVAIDTRRLGSTS
-654 PMAMKLTLSRLTIDG
+654 PMGMKLSISTLTIDG
-669 REYSDLDSAMQA
+669 REFAVLDSAMQA
-681 KLTKNVPAYS
+681 KLTKSVPSYT
-691 KNITVPY
+691 KEITVPY

-724 DGYSDDWTM
+724 DGYNDEWKM

-747 AGKYIFHLR
+747 AGKYTFHLR
-756 ATDTNGRWVDMPYT
+756 ATDTNGRWVDMPYA

-901 AMQRGVSLTFM
+901 AMQRGVSLTF
-912 TRGRMPIHC
+912 TTCGRMPIHC

-954 YDKGFATIT
+954 YDKGLATIT

-1002 TRDLVRKL
+1002 TRDLVRML

-1032 SREAGAKGASA
+1032 SRAAGAKGASTEA
-1043 EDVAKAAVKE
+1043 VAKAAVKE
-1053 AVTTEGGEAG
+1053 TVAPETEETGN
-1063 AQPVADGNAAEPADG
+1063 QPEADGDT
-1078 SAVAAADSAVVA
+1078 AAADGDSAVSA
-1090 AADEAAVATTEG
+1090 GADEAVQDADG
-1102 EQRSAY
+1102 EKESSRY

-1121 ITATFL
+1121 IMATFL
-1127 GQWYNILRAA
+1127 GQWYNILQAA

-1237 VDDDTAG
+1237 VDDDTAD

-1250 DEQFVQRC
+1250 DEQFLRRC
-1258 IEKVKENIAEENYDR
+1258 IEKVKENIAEDNYDR
-1273 EHFAHDM
+1273 ERFAHDM

-1312 RIMRANPSITVNDLY
+1312 RIMRANPSIAVNDLY

>member
-8 AILTLSALALLLS
+8 AILTLSALSLLLS
-21 AVPTGAQPV
+21 AVPTGAQLV

-38 SDMVKAATFDAKG
+38 SDMVKAATFDGKG

-136 DGSVYGGT
+136 DGNVYGGT

-165 HLAVKAIVNDGSGHL
+165 HLCVKAIVNDGSGHL

-199 SRVAVDGDNYY
+199 HRVAVDGDNYY
-210 CLTFDRHGRLW
+210 CLTFDNHGRLW
-221 AGSWFD
+221 AGSWRD
-227 GVRVI
+227 GVRLI

-244 FSGTGGEPVYN
+244 FSGTAGEPVYN

-308 TEAVE
+308 TEAME
-313 FISTFS
+313 FFSTFS
-319 TALNIINVAPYG
+319 TALNIINVAPYA

-415 DGTATTLDL
+415 DGTATALDL

-542 QIVFITSVG
+542 QIFFITSVG
-551 EVLLWNDAHDCSNT
+551 EILIWDNAHDCSRAMAENT
-565 VAETDRDNVR
+565 NDNVR

-589 GATNCIVKINRDSHG
+589 GATNCIVKINRDSRG

-681 KLTKNVPAYS
+681 KLTKSVPAYS

-756 ATDTNGRWVDMPYT
+756 ATDTNGRWVEMPYT

-785 YIIYILIAVAAAWG
+785 YIIYILMAVAAGWG
-799 AIVWYRQRV
+799 IIVWYRQRV
-808 RTQNRLHMAQIF
+808 RTQNRLRMAQVF

-901 AMQRGVSLTFM
+901 AMQRGVSLTFT

-954 YDKGFATIT
+954 YDKGLATIT

-1053 AVTTEGGEAG
+1053 TVTTDGGEAG

-1078 SAVAAADSAVVA
+1078 SAVAAADSAV
-1090 AADEAAVATTEG
+1090 AADTADAAVATTEG

-1225 NRERIRL
+1225 NRERIRQK
-1232 RFKKM
+1232 FKNM

-1258 IEKVKENIAEENYDR
+1258 IAKVKENIAEENYDR
-1273 EHFAHDM
+1273 ERFARDM

-1312 RIMRANPSITVNDLY
+1312 RIMRANPSIAVNDLY

>member
-1 MTNLKRF
+1 MKRIS
-8 AILTLSALALLLS
+8 ILIISALSLLLS

-165 HLAVKAIVNDGSGHL
+165 GLNVKAFANDGHGHI

-199 SRVAVDGDNYY
+199 HRVAVDGDNYY
-210 CLTFDRHGRLW
+210 CLAFDRHGRLW

-308 TEAVE
+308 TEAME
-313 FISTFS
+313 FFSTFS
-319 TALNIINVAPYG
+319 TALNIINVAPYA

-505 APGRKAKDQPWLMPG
+505 APGRKAKDQPWLMPR
-520 TVCHTTKYA
+520 TVCHTMKYA
-529 AEGAITCAEDRYN
+529 AAGAITCAEDKYG
-542 QIVFITSVG
+542 QIVFLTSAG
-551 EVLLWNDAHDCSNT
+551 EVLLWDNAHDCSNT
-565 VAETDRDNVR
+565 VAETDNDDVR
-575 YYSAVTDIDGNLWC
+575 YYSAITDIDGNIWF
-589 GATNCIVKINRDSHG
+589 GGTNSIVRTSRDSS
-604 RAVIQRFYIPAQDTR
+604 RRLVIQRFCIPAQNSR
-619 LNLKENSVFRRG
+619 LNLMENAVFRRG
-631 TMLYFGATNK
+631 AMLYFGASNK

-681 KLTKNVPAYS
+681 KLTKSVPAYS

-724 DGYSDDWTM
+724 DGYNDEWKM

-747 AGKYIFHLR
+747 AGKYTFHLR
-756 ATDTNGRWVDMPYT
+756 ATDTNGRWVEMPYT

-777 PWWASWWA
+777 PWWRSWWA
-785 YIIYILIAVAAAWG
+785 YIIYILMAVAAGWG
-799 AIVWYRQRV
+799 IIVWYRQRV
-808 RTQNRLHMAQIF
+808 RTQNRLHMAQVF

-840 QEKNIDAGAY
+840 QKKNIDAGAY

-901 AMQRGVSLTFM
+901 AMQRGVSLTF
-912 TRGRMPIHC
+912 TTYGRMPIHC

-1053 AVTTEGGEAG
+1053 TVTTDGGEAG
-1063 AQPVADGNAAEPADG
+1063 ARPVADGNAAEPADG
-1078 SAVAAADSAVVA
+1078 SAVAAADSAV
-1090 AADEAAVATTEG
+1090 AADTADAAVATTEG

-1232 RFKKM
+1232 RFKNM
-1237 VDDDTAG
+1237 VDDDTAN

-1273 EHFAHDM
+1273 ERFAHDM

-1312 RIMRANPSITVNDLY
+1312 RIMRANPSIAVNDLY

>member
-1 MTNLKRF
+1 MKRIS
-8 AILTLSALALLLS
+8 ILIISALSLLLS

-30 GHRVELPV
+30 GRRVELPV
-38 SDMVKAATFDAKG
+38 SDMVKTATFDGKG

-60 LMRYDGYNFVQ
+60 LMRYDGYNFQ
-71 VRNTLKSPSKLSD
+71 QIRNTLKTPSLLSD
-84 NGIEGLAADNHGS
+84 NGIEALAANGHGS
-97 LWIATDDGITR
+97 LWIATDNGITC
-108 LELGYVHTQI
+108 LELASLGSHV

-124 RQSLVYCVYPDA
+124 RQSLVYCIYPDA

-144 DAGIVVYDRHADR
+144 DGGMVVYDRHTDS

-165 HLAVKAIVNDGSGHL
+165 HLCVKAIVNDGSGHL

-210 CLTFDRHGRLW
+210 CLAFDRHGRLW

-227 GVRVI
+227 GVRVF

-308 TEAVE
+308 TEAME
-313 FISTFS
+313 FFSTFS
-319 TALNIINVAPYG
+319 TALNIINVAPYA

-415 DGTATTLDL
+415 DGTATALDL

-505 APGRKAKDQPWLMPG
+505 SPGRKAKDQPWLMPG

-542 QIVFITSVG
+542 QIFFITSVG
-551 EVLLWNDAHDCSNT
+551 EVLIWDNAHDCSRAMAENT
-565 VAETDRDNVR
+565 NDNVR

-589 GATNCIVKINRDSHG
+589 GATNCIVKINRDSRG

-619 LNLKENSVFRRG
+619 LNLKENSVCRRG

-681 KLTKNVPAYS
+681 KLTKSVPAYS

-698 GVRVVKLGFTNLDFA
+698 GVRVVKLGFSNLDFA

-718 RYAYRL
+718 RYEYRL
-724 DGYSDDWTM
+724 DGYNDEWKM

-747 AGKYIFHLR
+747 AGKYTFHLR
-756 ATDTNGRWVDMPYT
+756 ATDTNGRWVEMPYT

-777 PWWASWWA
+777 PWWRSWWA
-785 YIIYILIAVAAAWG
+785 YIIYILMAVAAGWG
-799 AIVWYRQRV
+799 ISVWYHQRV
-808 RTQNRLHMAQIF
+808 RTQNRLHMAQVF

-840 QEKNIDAGAY
+840 QKKNIDAGAY

-901 AMQRGVSLTFM
+901 AMQRGVSLTFT

-954 YDKGFATIT
+954 YDKGLATIT

-1053 AVTTEGGEAG
+1053 TVTTDGGEAG

-1078 SAVAAADSAVVA
+1078 SAVAAADSAV
-1090 AADEAAVATTEG
+1090 AADTADAAVATTEG

-1121 ITATFL
+1121 ITAIFL
-1127 GQWYNILRAA
+1127 GQWYNILRAN

-1225 NRERIRL
+1225 NRERIRQK
-1232 RFKKM
+1232 FKNM

-1273 EHFAHDM
+1273 ERFARDM

>member
-1 MTNLKRF
+1 MKRIS
-8 AILTLSALALLLS
+8 ILIISALSLLLS

-165 HLAVKAIVNDGSGHL
+165 GLNVKAFANDGHGHI

-210 CLTFDRHGRLW
+210 CLAFDRHGRLW

-227 GVRVI
+227 GVRVF

-308 TEAVE
+308 TEAME
-313 FISTFS
+313 FFSTFS
-319 TALNIINVAPYG
+319 TALNIINVAPYA

-415 DGTATTLDL
+415 DGTATALDL

-542 QIVFITSVG
+542 QIFFITSVG
-551 EVLLWNDAHDCSNT
+551 EILIWDNAHDCSRAMAENT
-565 VAETDRDNVR
+565 NDNVR

-589 GATNCIVKINRDSHG
+589 GATNCIVKINRDSRG

-681 KLTKNVPAYS
+681 KLTKSVPAYS

-756 ATDTNGRWVDMPYT
+756 ATDTNGRWVDMPYA

-785 YIIYILIAVAAAWG
+785 YIIYILMAVAAGWG
-799 AIVWYRQRV
+799 IIVWYRQRV
-808 RTQNRLHMAQIF
+808 RTQNRLRMAQVF

-869 IDKLNAGRLVIELS
+869 IDKINAGRLVIELS

-901 AMQRGVSLTFM
+901 AMQRGVSLTFT

-954 YDKGFATIT
+954 YDKGLATIT

-1002 TRDLVRKL
+1002 TRDLVRML

-1053 AVTTEGGEAG
+1053 TVTTEGGEAG

-1078 SAVAAADSAVVA
+1078 SAVAAADSAV
-1090 AADEAAVATTEG
+1090 AADTADAAVATTEG

-1225 NRERIRL
+1225 NRERIRQK
-1232 RFKKM
+1232 FKNM
-1237 VDDDTAG
+1237 VDDDTAN

-1258 IEKVKENIAEENYDR
+1258 IAKVKENIAEENYDR
-1273 EHFAHDM
+1273 ERFARDM

>member
-1 MTNLKRF
+1 MKRIS
-8 AILTLSALALLLS
+8 ILIISALSLLLS

-165 HLAVKAIVNDGSGHL
+165 GLNVKAFANDGHGHI

-210 CLTFDRHGRLW
+210 CLAFDRHGRLW

-308 TEAVE
+308 TEAME
-313 FISTFS
+313 FFSTFS
-319 TALNIINVAPYG
+319 TALNIINVAPYA

-415 DGTATTLDL
+415 DGTATALDL

-542 QIVFITSVG
+542 QIFFITSVG
-551 EVLLWNDAHDCSNT
+551 EILIWDNAHDCSRAMAENT
-565 VAETDRDNVR
+565 NDNVR

-589 GATNCIVKINRDSHG
+589 GATNCIVKINRDSRG
-604 RAVIQRFYIPAQDTR
+604 RAVIQCFYIPAQDTR

-681 KLTKNVPAYS
+681 KLTKSVPAYS

-785 YIIYILIAVAAAWG
+785 YIIYILMAVAAGWG
-799 AIVWYRQRV
+799 IIVWYRQRV
-808 RTQNRLHMAQIF
+808 RTQNRLRMAQVF

-869 IDKLNAGRLVIELS
+869 IDKINAGRLVIELS

-901 AMQRGVSLTFM
+901 AMQRGVSLTFT

-1053 AVTTEGGEAG
+1053 TVTTEGGEAG

-1078 SAVAAADSAVVA
+1078 SAVAAG
-1090 AADEAAVATTEG
+1090 ADEVEPDADG
-1102 EQRSAY
+1102 EKESSRY
-1108 TILLVEDNIDLLD
+1108 TVLLVEDNIDLID
-1121 ITATFL
+1121 IMATFL
-1127 GQWYNILRAA
+1127 GQWYNILRAN

-1225 NRERIRL
+1225 NRERIRQK
-1232 RFKKM
+1232 FKNM
-1237 VDDDTAG
+1237 VDDDTAN

-1258 IEKVKENIAEENYDR
+1258 IAKVKENIAEENYDR
-1273 EHFAHDM
+1273 ERFARDM

-1312 RIMRANPSITVNDLY
+1312 RIMRANPSIAVNDLY

-1356 VRKERRCG
+1356 VRKERHCG

>member
-1 MTNLKRF
+1 MKRIS
-8 AILTLSALALLLS
+8 ILIISALSLLLS

-30 GHRVELPV
+30 GRRVELPV
-38 SDMVKAATFDAKG
+38 SDMVKTATFDGKG

-60 LMRYDGYNFVQ
+60 LMRYDGYNFQ
-71 VRNTLKSPSKLSD
+71 QIRNTLKTPSLLSD
-84 NGIEGLAADNHGS
+84 NGIEALAANGHGS
-97 LWIATDDGITR
+97 LWIATDNGITC
-108 LELGYVHTQI
+108 LELASLGSHV

-124 RQSLVYCVYPDA
+124 RQSLVYCIYPDA

-144 DAGIVVYDRHADR
+144 DGGMVVYDRHTDS

-199 SRVAVDGDNYY
+199 HRVAVDGDNYY
-210 CLTFDRHGRLW
+210 CLTFDSHGRLW
-221 AGSWFD
+221 AGSWRD
-227 GVRVI
+227 GVRLI
-232 DNPTAPHPTVKA
+232 DNPTTPHPTVKA
-244 FSGTGGEPVYN
+244 FSGTAGEPVYN
-255 IVEVADN
+255 IVAITGDN
-262 EILACARSKV
+262 VLACARSKV
-272 FRFDSA
+272 FRFDPA
-278 QHTEVIPAA
+278 QHIEVIPAT
-287 SDEMNAAVVTNGVG
+287 SDEMNAVAVENGVG

-308 TEAVE
+308 SEAVE
-313 FISTFS
+313 FFSTFS
-319 TALNIINVAPYG
+319 TALNIIPVAPYG

-339 NKLVTTDGRLFW
+339 SKLVTTDGRLFW
-351 LGSRITGVSTF
+351 LGSQISGVSTF
-362 ELGATVSPHATA
+362 EMGATVSPHATA
-374 VPQLGGLNPRLVTT
+374 VPQLRAIAPELVTS
-388 SCQDLITDSHGNV
+388 SCKSMITDSHGNV
-401 WIANM
+401 WIGNM
-406 YDGGVVVHP
+406 YSGAVAVHP
-415 DGTATTLDL
+415 DGSATALDL

-431 ENSIST
+431 ENAVCT

-443 GNMWLGQ
+443 GNIWFGQ
-450 MTNVVILARDGH
+450 MTNVVILARNGR

-505 APGRKAKDQPWLMPG
+505 SPGRKAKDQPWLMPG
-520 TVCHTTKYA
+520 TVCHTMKYA
-529 AEGAITCAEDRYN
+529 AAGAITCAEDKYG
-542 QIVFITSVG
+542 QIVFLTSAG
-551 EVLLWNDAHDCSNT
+551 EVLLWDNAHDCSNT
-565 VAETDRDNVR
+565 VAETDNDDVR
-575 YYSAVTDIDGNLWC
+575 YYSAITDIDGNIWF
-589 GATNCIVKINRDSHG
+589 GGTNSIVRTSRDSS
-604 RAVIQRFYIPAQDTR
+604 RRLVIQRFCIPAQNSR
-619 LNLKENSVFRRG
+619 LNLMENAVFRRG
-631 TMLYFGATNK
+631 AMLYFGASNK
-641 IVAVDTRRLGTTR
+641 IVAIDTRRLGSTS
-654 PMAMKLTLSRLTIDG
+654 PMGMKLSISTLTIDG
-669 REYSDLDSAMQA
+669 REFAVLDSAMQA
-681 KLTKNVPAYS
+681 KLTKSVPSYT
-691 KNITVPY
+691 KEITVPY

-718 RYAYRL
+718 RYEYRL
-724 DGYSDDWTM
+724 DGYNDEWKM

-747 AGKYIFHLR
+747 AGKYTFHLR
-756 ATDTNGRWVDMPYT
+756 ATDTNGRWVEMPYT

-777 PWWASWWA
+777 PWWRSWWA
-785 YIIYILIAVAAAWG
+785 YIIYILMAVAAGWG
-799 AIVWYRQRV
+799 IIVWYRQRV
-808 RTQNRLHMAQIF
+808 RTQNRLRMAQVF

-840 QEKNIDAGAY
+840 QEKNIDAEAY

-869 IDKLNAGRLVIELS
+869 IDKIKAGRLVIELS

-901 AMQRGVSLTFM
+901 AMQRGVSLTFT

-954 YDKGFATIT
+954 YDKGLATIT

-1053 AVTTEGGEAG
+1053 TVTTEGGEAG

-1078 SAVAAADSAVVA
+1078 SAVAAADSAV
-1090 AADEAAVATTEG
+1090 AADTADAAVATTEG

-1108 TILLVEDNIDLLD
+1108 TILLVEDNIDLID
-1121 ITATFL
+1121 IMATFL

-1225 NRERIRL
+1225 NRERIRQK
-1232 RFKKM
+1232 FKNM
-1237 VDDDTAG
+1237 VDDDTAN

-1258 IEKVKENIAEENYDR
+1258 IAKVKENIAEENYDR
-1273 EHFAHDM
+1273 ERFARDM

>member
-136 DGSVYGGT
+136 DGNVYGGT

-165 HLAVKAIVNDGSGHL
+165 GLNVKAFANDGHGHI

-210 CLTFDRHGRLW
+210 CLAFDRHGRLW

-227 GVRVI
+227 GVRVF

-287 SDEMNAAVVTNGVG
+287 SDEMNAAIVTNGVG

-308 TEAVE
+308 TEAME
-313 FISTFS
+313 FFSTFS
-319 TALNIINVAPYG
+319 TALNIINVAPYA

-542 QIVFITSVG
+542 QIFFITSVG
-551 EVLLWNDAHDCSNT
+551 EILIWDNAHDCSRAMAENT
-565 VAETDRDNVR
+565 NDNVR

-589 GATNCIVKINRDSHG
+589 GATNCIVKINRDSRG

-681 KLTKNVPAYS
+681 KLTKSVPAYS

-724 DGYSDDWTM
+724 DGYSDEWIM

-747 AGKYIFHLR
+747 AGKYTFHLR
-756 ATDTNGRWVDMPYT
+756 ATDTNGRWVEMPYT

-777 PWWASWWA
+777 PWWRSWWA
-785 YIIYILIAVAAAWG
+785 YIIYILMAVAAGWG
-799 AIVWYRQRV
+799 IIVWYRQRV
-808 RTQNRLHMAQIF
+808 RTQNRLRMAQVF

-840 QEKNIDAGAY
+840 QKKNIDAGAY

-901 AMQRGVSLTFM
+901 AMQRGVSLTFT

-954 YDKGFATIT
+954 YDKGLATIT

-1053 AVTTEGGEAG
+1053 TVTTEGGEAG

-1078 SAVAAADSAVVA
+1078 SAVAAADSAV
-1090 AADEAAVATTEG
+1090 AADTADAAVATTEG

-1225 NRERIRL
+1225 NRERIRQK
-1232 RFKKM
+1232 FKNM
-1237 VDDDTAG
+1237 VDDDTAN

-1273 EHFAHDM
+1273 ERFARDM

-1312 RIMRANPSITVNDLY
+1312 RIMRANPSIAVNDLY

>member
-8 AILTLSALALLLS
+8 AILILSALALLLS
-21 AVPTGAQPV
+21 AVPTEAQPV

-165 HLAVKAIVNDGSGHL
+165 GLNVKAFANDGHGHI

-199 SRVAVDGDNYY
+199 SRVAVDGYNYY
-210 CLTFDRHGRLW
+210 CLAFDRHGRLW

-308 TEAVE
+308 TEAME
-313 FISTFS
+313 FFSTFS
-319 TALNIINVAPYG
+319 TALNIINVAPYA

-542 QIVFITSVG
+542 QIFFITSVG
-551 EVLLWNDAHDCSNT
+551 EILIWDNAHDCSRAMAENT
-565 VAETDRDNVR
+565 NDNVR

-589 GATNCIVKINRDSHG
+589 GATNCIVKINRDSRG

-681 KLTKNVPAYS
+681 KLTKSVPAYS

-724 DGYSDDWTM
+724 DGYNDEWKM

-747 AGKYIFHLR
+747 AGKYTFHLR
-756 ATDTNGRWVDMPYT
+756 ATDTNGRWVEMPYT

-777 PWWASWWA
+777 PWWRSWWA

-808 RTQNRLHMAQIF
+808 RTQNRLRMAQVF

-901 AMQRGVSLTFM
+901 AMQRGVSLTF
-912 TRGRMPIHC
+912 TTCGRMPIHC

-954 YDKGFATIT
+954 YDKGLATIT

-1053 AVTTEGGEAG
+1053 TVTTEGGEAG

-1078 SAVAAADSAVVA
+1078 SAVAAADSAV
-1090 AADEAAVATTEG
+1090 AADTADAAVATTEG

-1108 TILLVEDNIDLLD
+1108 TILLVEDNIDLID

-1232 RFKKM
+1232 KFKKM
-1237 VDDDTAG
+1237 VDDDTAD

-1273 EHFAHDM
+1273 ERFARDM

-1312 RIMRANPSITVNDLY
+1312 RIMRANPSIAVNDLY

>member
-1 MTNLKRF
+1 MKRIS
-8 AILTLSALALLLS
+8 ILIISALSLLLS

-30 GHRVELPV
+30 GRRVELPV

-84 NGIEGLAADNHGS
+84 NGIEGLAANGHGS
-97 LWIATDDGITR
+97 LWIATDNGITR
-108 LELGYVHTQI
+108 LELASLGSHV

-136 DGSVYGGT
+136 DGNVYGGT

-165 HLAVKAIVNDGSGHL
+165 GLNVKAFANDGHGHI

-210 CLTFDRHGRLW
+210 CLAFDRHGRLW

-232 DNPTAPHPTVKA
+232 DNPTTPHPTVKA
-244 FSGTGGEPVYN
+244 FSGTAGEPVYN

-308 TEAVE
+308 TEAME
-313 FISTFS
+313 FFSTFS

-542 QIVFITSVG
+542 QIFFITSVG
-551 EVLLWNDAHDCSNT
+551 EILIWDNAHDCSRAMAENT
-565 VAETDRDNVR
+565 NDNVR

-589 GATNCIVKINRDSHG
+589 GATNCIVKINRDSRG

-681 KLTKNVPAYS
+681 KLTKSVPAYS

-777 PWWASWWA
+777 PWWRSWWA
-785 YIIYILIAVAAAWG
+785 YIIYILMAVAAGWG
-799 AIVWYRQRV
+799 IIVWYRQRV
-808 RTQNRLHMAQIF
+808 RTQNRLRMAQVF

-869 IDKLNAGRLVIELS
+869 IDKINAGRLVIELS

-901 AMQRGVSLTFM
+901 AMQRGVSLTFT

-954 YDKGFATIT
+954 YDKGLATIT

-1053 AVTTEGGEAG
+1053 TVTTEGGEAG

-1078 SAVAAADSAVVA
+1078 SAVAAG
-1090 AADEAAVATTEG
+1090 ADEAELDADG
-1102 EQRSAY
+1102 EKESSRY
-1108 TILLVEDNIDLLD
+1108 TVLLVEDNIDLID
-1121 ITATFL
+1121 IMATFL
-1127 GQWYNILRAA
+1127 GQWYNILRAN

-1168 TKKIKANADYA
+1168 TKKIKANAGYA

-1225 NRERIRL
+1225 NRERIRQK
-1232 RFKKM
+1232 FKNM

-1258 IEKVKENIAEENYDR
+1258 IAKVKENIAEENYDR
-1273 EHFAHDM
+1273 ERFARDM

-1312 RIMRANPSITVNDLY
+1312 RIMRANPSIAVNDLY